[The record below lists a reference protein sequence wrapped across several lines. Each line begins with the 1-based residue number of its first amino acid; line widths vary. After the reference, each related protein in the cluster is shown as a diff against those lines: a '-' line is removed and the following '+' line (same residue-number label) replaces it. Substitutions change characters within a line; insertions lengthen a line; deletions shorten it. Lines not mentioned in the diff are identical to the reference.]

1 MSATMQPLPLV
12 PDQSLHWGVA
22 LRAAR
27 VAKHLSLEQVATTLK
42 LTVAQLEAIESETLG
57 EVHPSPLFAKGY
69 VNNYAQLLGVE
80 LSSSALATVS
90 AQQDLHT
97 INHVNEYFARRAK
110 SGKKGWWVFVVLLL
124 GVLAWQFVAD
134 AQLLVLVNK

>member
-12 PDQSLHWGVA
+12 PDQSLQWGAA

-42 LTVAQLEAIESETLG
+42 LTVSQLEAIESETLG
-57 EVHPSPLFAKGY
+57 AVHPSPLFAKGY

-90 AQQDLHT
+90 VQQDLHT
-97 INHVNEYFARRAK
+97 INHVNEYFALRAK

-124 GVLAWQFVAD
+124 GVLAWQFIAD

>member
-1 MSATMQPLPLV
+1 MSTDVQPISLV
-12 PDQSLHWGVA
+12 PDHSLHWGAA

-42 LTVAQLEAIESETLG
+42 LSQAQVEAIESEQLAA
-57 EVHPSPLFAKGY
+57 VHSSPLFAKGY
-69 VNNYAQLLGVE
+69 AVNYAQLLGIE
-80 LSSSALATVS
+80 LSSVALARVS
-90 AQQDLHT
+90 AQQNLHT

-110 SGKKGWWVFVVLLL
+110 SSKKGWWFFVVLLL

-134 AQLLVLVNK
+134 AQLMVLVNK